1 MNPAAFIQGLEG
13 SVAQYPLVTLLVAAA
28 GGVLSTSVCPCTL
41 PAGAGLVTYVG
52 SQVESVRER
61 ARRRYGIALSLSFF
75 AGLILGLVVLGIFAA
90 LLGRVLEQWGAAF
103 AAGAALVTLLAGLAA
118 LFGPALRRRVPD
130 PAVRRRGG
138 IVGSFLYGTVY
149 SVATI
154 TSSAG
159 PLLLLL
165 TISAA
170 MGRPFYGALIAL
182 AFAIGRGLPF
192 LFLGLFAGR
201 VGALVARVEWYRR
214 PVEALSGVVLVGL
227 SGYFAWL
234 ASVLP

>member
-1 MNPAAFIQGLEG
+1 MDPTNFIHSLAT
-13 SVAQYPLVTLLVAAA
+13 SVAQYPLVALLVAAV
-28 GGVLSTSVCPCTL
+28 GGVLSTSTCPCTL
-41 PAGAGLVTYVG
+41 PAGAGLVSYVG
-52 SQVESVRER
+52 YQVESVGEPE
-61 ARRRYGIALSLSFF
+61 RRRYGAALSLAFF
-75 AGLILGLVVLGIFAA
+75 AGLLLGLVVLGVTAA
-90 LLGRVLEQWGAAF
+90 LLGRVLAQWDAAF
-103 AAGAALVTLLAGLAA
+103 AAGAALIALLAGLAA
-118 LFGPALRRRVPD
+118 LSGPALRRRVPD
-130 PAVRRRGG
+130 PNVRRRGG

-170 MGRPFYGALIAL
+170 VGRPLYGALIAT

-192 LFLGLFAGR
+192 LLLGLFAGR
-201 VGALVARVEWYRR
+201 VGTWVARVERYRR
-214 PVEALSGVVLVGL
+214 PAEAVSGVVLIGL

>member
-1 MNPAAFIQGLEG
+1 
-13 SVAQYPLVTLLVAAA
+13 
-28 GGVLSTSVCPCTL
+28 
-41 PAGAGLVTYVG
+41 
-52 SQVESVRER
+52 
-61 ARRRYGIALSLSFF
+61 
-75 AGLILGLVVLGIFAA
+75 
-90 LLGRVLEQWGAAF
+90 
-103 AAGAALVTLLAGLAA
+103 
-118 LFGPALRRRVPD
+118 

-138 IVGSFLYGTVY
+138 VLGSFLYGTVY

-170 MGRPFYGALIAL
+170 IGRPLYGALIAV

-192 LFLGLFAGR
+192 LLLGLFASR
-201 VGALVARVEWYRR
+201 VGELIARVERYRR
-214 PVEALSGVVLVGL
+214 PAEMVSGVVLIGL
-227 SGYFAWL
+227 SGYFVWL